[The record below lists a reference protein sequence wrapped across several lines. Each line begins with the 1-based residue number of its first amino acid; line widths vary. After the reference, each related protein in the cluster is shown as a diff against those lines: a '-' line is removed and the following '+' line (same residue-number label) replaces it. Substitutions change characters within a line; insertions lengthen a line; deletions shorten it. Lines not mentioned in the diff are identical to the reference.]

1 MRTKKE
7 LITSITTNLHYH
19 YIYDPREHREN
30 NTEFKLS
37 DIKKVDPWLAEDLES
52 SGLPDYDVRYV
63 SENCGWSFLVQVLKD
78 NEWVTIY
85 DHSRLNME
93 VPAWLN

>member
-1 MRTKKE
+1 MRTNKE

-19 YIYDPREHREN
+19 YMFDPREHRDN
-30 NTEFKLS
+30 NTQFHLS
-37 DIKKVDPWLAEDLES
+37 EIKKIDKWLTEDYEAS
-52 SGLPDYDVRYV
+52 NLPDYEVRYV

-85 DHSRLNME
+85 DHSRLSLE
-93 VPAWLN
+93 TPEWLK